1 MFRGYAAT
9 GNKEMDRSCPEVESL
24 IIRTRVFL

>member
-1 MFRGYAAT
+1 MWRGYAAT